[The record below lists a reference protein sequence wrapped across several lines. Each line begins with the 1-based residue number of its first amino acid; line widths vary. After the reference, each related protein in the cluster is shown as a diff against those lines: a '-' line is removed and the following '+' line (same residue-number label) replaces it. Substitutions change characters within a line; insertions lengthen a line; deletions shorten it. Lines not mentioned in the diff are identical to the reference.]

1 MNYKILLKTLL
12 ILLGIILFIF
22 AIKILTVFLP
32 TDFDF
37 LSPNKSD
44 INVPNRGEETDDKDV
59 IFFPLQAQYGFTLD
73 GVKGCSKDYKSGIFE
88 KEYSYST
95 SGSCWNSSCALN
107 ISFSEKI
114 PKDISLYV
122 IKNGHC
128 ELEKFEVPN
137 PLDTVGYSVDL
148 QLTQTQKNNLSII
161 RGDEVKLKKANGYS
175 LDSKNQFYFYDNKL
189 AEDIIL
195 VNGKE
200 KGKVYFS
207 KEARNKSSKTIDDSS
222 VSSSKIDIPHPKE
235 IFTITCDSN
244 RICEQVAN
252 SYLVNIDGIYFI
264 PNDEFIVKCMR
275 DKSASKYCNIMINI
289 GHISTPKFQSD
300 AEMNRYI
307 KVAKNPE
314 FNDDLKDWEKARFIK
329 AKEKIVQSMK

>member
-1 MNYKILLKTLL
+1 MMNYNILLKTLFIFL
-12 ILLGIILFIF
+12 AILLFSF
-22 AIKILTVFLP
+22 ALKTLAVFLS
-32 TDFDF
+32 TDFDS

-44 INVPNRGEETDDKDV
+44 IHVANLGEETDEKDV
-59 IFFPLQAQYGFTLD
+59 IFFPLQTQYGFTLD
-73 GVKGCSKDYKSGIFE
+73 GVKGCIKDYQSGIIE
-88 KEYSYST
+88 KGYSYST
-95 SGSCWNSSCALN
+95 NGSCWNGSCALN

-122 IKNGHC
+122 IKDGHC
-128 ELEKFEVPN
+128 ELEKFEVSS

-161 RGDEVKLKKANGYS
+161 RGDEVRLKEAKGYS

-189 AEDIIL
+189 AEDTIL

-207 KEARNKSSKTIDDSS
+207 KEAK
-222 VSSSKIDIPHPKE
+222 SSKIDIPHPKK

-264 PNDEFIVKCMR
+264 PNDEFIIKCMR